1 MANSSPD
8 NSTNDT
14 SRPSSLPTPTT
25 TMSDL
30 ILGLVA
36 VEAAC
41 QGEAKTGKMRE
52 RAHYHQQGKDS
63 WQIYFST
70 CRSRTR
76 S

>member
-41 QGEAKTGKMRE
+41 QSEAKTGKGNTLLLRDLGIASSLGN
-52 RAHYHQQGKDS
+52 RGPSKKPLQ
-63 WQIYFST
+63 
-70 CRSRTR
+70 
-76 S
+76 